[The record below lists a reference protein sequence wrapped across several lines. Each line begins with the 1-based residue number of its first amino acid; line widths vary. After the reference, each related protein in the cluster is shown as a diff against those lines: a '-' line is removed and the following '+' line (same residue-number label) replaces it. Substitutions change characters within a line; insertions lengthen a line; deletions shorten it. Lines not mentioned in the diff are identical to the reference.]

1 MIKIR
6 YTIIFSAIFLL
17 IVYQLLLSFNVLP
30 YFFTG
35 QDIIILLIFLISIFL
50 FFIAHA
56 LEKISAKL
64 YEPGQSIAVS
74 VNTEDYLP
82 PDFQLPKK
90 LEKKD
95 FCKYFIA
102 MQNYLRGFNDIKEL
116 TDKLI
121 VAVAKITHSERASIL
136 LYNKKKDELYIYRTL
151 GWNSSEI
158 KLITKT
164 KIKPG
169 EGIAGRVFL
178 DGKPVV
184 MNETEGKREFG
195 LKDKYKSNSFI
206 SLPVFSGNT
215 IIGVLNLTE
224 KENDTYSRHE
234 IDMVNF
240 IINEASL
247 HLFYIM
253 KTTKEKL

>member
-1 MIKIR
+1 
-6 YTIIFSAIFLL
+6 
-17 IVYQLLLSFNVLP
+17 
-30 YFFTG
+30 
-35 QDIIILLIFLISIFL
+35 
-50 FFIAHA
+50 
-56 LEKISAKL
+56 
-64 YEPGQSIAVS
+64 
-74 VNTEDYLP
+74 
-82 PDFQLPKK
+82 
-90 LEKKD
+90 
-95 FCKYFIA
+95 
-102 MQNYLRGFNDIKEL
+102 
-116 TDKLI
+116 
-121 VAVAKITHSERASIL
+121 
-136 LYNKKKDELYIYRTL
+136 L

-224 KENDTYSRHE
+224 KENDTYSGHE